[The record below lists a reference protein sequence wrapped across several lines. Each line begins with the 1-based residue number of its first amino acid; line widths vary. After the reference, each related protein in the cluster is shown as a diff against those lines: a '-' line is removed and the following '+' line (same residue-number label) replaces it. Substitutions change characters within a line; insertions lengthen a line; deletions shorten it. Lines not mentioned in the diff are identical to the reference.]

1 MNSDYTFIKNLLIDY
16 SVALDTRNWQ
26 LLDKVFHENAV
37 ASYGGEEIGILF
49 KSISRQEIIDMCKQ
63 NLGGCGPTQH
73 LLGNFRIITS
83 SDSMSAHSKC
93 YVRVLHIGQ
102 SPNENESYEMFGEYQ
117 DEWEKFNDQW
127 LIVKRKL
134 RVDIEL
140 GNRDKVLS
148 PGD

>member
-1 MNSDYTFIKNLLIDY
+1 MKFKLVYYSGSNVIHSWTFDNK
-16 SVALDTRNWQ
+16 ALCNWKKKE
-26 LLDKVFHENAV
+26 LR
-37 ASYGGEEIGILF
+37 
-49 KSISRQEIIDMCKQ
+49 SRGLC
-63 NLGGCGPTQH
+63 

-134 RVDIEL
+134 RVD
-140 GNRDKVLS
+140 
-148 PGD
+148 

>member
-1 MNSDYTFIKNLLIDY
+1 M
-16 SVALDTRNWQ
+16 
-26 LLDKVFHENAV
+26 
-37 ASYGGEEIGILF
+37 
-49 KSISRQEIIDMCKQ
+49 
-63 NLGGCGPTQH
+63 
-73 LLGNFRIITS
+73 
-83 SDSMSAHSKC
+83 
-93 YVRVLHIGQ
+93 LHIGQ